1 MARHTSA
8 VAAAVLLAAVAVPLS
23 AQRPADA
30 PTYVAAVLTPVGAFG
45 PLATPAQL
53 GTPRYGIGVDV
64 RYGYG
69 ELFGTRK
76 LPMHA
81 VGAQAE
87 LALIGGFLSVSGTGA
102 YLIPD
107 CGPARHCAEYPMFGA
122 GASLK
127 VGRWTVEDWLSRGY
141 VTLALDADA
150 GLGLPRGGKARA
162 ASAGPSVTFVGNHG
176 TLRVVAFMTPR
187 ALWGRLRIDDPA
199 RFDAQLG
206 SVFGL
211 ADSTFERE
219 GVRVMAEGGLA
230 LVSTRTGIGLHI
242 GVGRVIVHGAR
253 ARVGASVT
261 WRSTRFR

>member
-1 MARHTSA
+1 MARHAS
-8 VAAAVLLAAVAVPLS
+8 AAAAALMIATAAMPLS

-30 PTYVAAVLTPVGAFG
+30 PTYVAAVLTPVGALP
-45 PLATPAQL
+45 PLVTPAQL
-53 GTPRYGIGVDV
+53 GTPRYGIGLDV

-69 ELFGTRK
+69 ELSGTRN

-107 CGPARHCAEYPMFGA
+107 CGPARHCEEYPMFGA

-127 VGRWTVEDWLSRGY
+127 VGRWTVEDLVSRGY
-141 VTLALDADA
+141 VTLALEADA
-150 GLGLPRGGKARA
+150 GLGLPKGGQARA
-162 ASAGPSVTFVGNHG
+162 ASAGPSVTFVGERG
-176 TLRVVAFMTPR
+176 TLRVIGFVTPR

-206 SVFGL
+206 SVFAL

-230 LVSTRTGIGLHI
+230 LVSTRTGIGLH
-242 GVGRVIVHGAR
+242 VSVERVIVHGAR
-253 ARVGASVT
+253 ARVGASLS